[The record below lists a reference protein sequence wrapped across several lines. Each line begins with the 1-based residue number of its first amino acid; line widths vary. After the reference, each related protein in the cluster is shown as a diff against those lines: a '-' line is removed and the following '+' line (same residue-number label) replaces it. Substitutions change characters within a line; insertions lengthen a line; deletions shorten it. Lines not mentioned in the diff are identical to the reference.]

1 MAHDHY
7 VARTYLKHFG
17 DPERGGMLHGYHKP
31 SGDTFPCWPKDVCSE
46 WDGDINPTLKEPG
59 LLGAYRDYFEPHWNL
74 SIAQI
79 ASGTLRNQHKWA
91 VAGYLANLMAC
102 VPAWLRVNQESMV
115 DMRGTLVRES
125 LRADKNQGVALNEA
139 QQQLLA
145 FLESGKRLPMDPNE
159 AKAHAIRDLVDHA
172 WRAYNA
178 DWIIL
183 RNDSQQ
189 PFITSD
195 NPLALGW
202 SGRLGDPV
210 RRYLP
215 VTPNLCVGVSFD
227 PARHDERKL
236 TPELL
241 KDDLQAGSRGVVRT
255 GMARPIEVREINKLI
270 VQSAEE
276 QIFSCKAF
284 DQLPVLIRK
293 YGRYRLASEGFEGP
307 GPGGLHIGTRYV
319 VRERRQDLSE
329 VVPSA
334 ELLGHLPPKKP

>member
-1 MAHDHY
+1 MSQDHY

-17 DPERGGMLHGYHKP
+17 DPECGGMLHGYRKP
-31 SGDTFPCWPKDVCSE
+31 AGDTFPCWPKDVCHE
-46 WDGDINPTLKEPG
+46 WDGDINPALKDPG
-59 LLGAYRDYFEPHWNL
+59 LLGAYRDYFEPHWNP

-79 ASGTLRNQHKWA
+79 ASGSLRHQDKWA
-91 VAGYLANLMAC
+91 IAGYLSNLMAC
-102 VPAWLRVNQESMV
+102 VPAWLRVNQQCMA

-125 LRADKNQGVALNEA
+125 LRAQKSRGMPLNKA
-139 QQQLLA
+139 QQQLLD
-145 FLESGKRLPMDPNE
+145 FLDSGKRLPMDPNE
-159 AKAHAIRDLVDHA
+159 AKARAIHDLVDHA

-195 NPLALGW
+195 NPVAFGW

-227 PARHDERKL
+227 PARHDERNL

-241 KDDLQAGSRGVVRT
+241 EQDLKAGPRGVVRSGT
-255 GMARPIEVREINKLI
+255 ARPIEVREINKLI
-270 VQSAEE
+270 VQCAEE
-276 QIFSCKAF
+276 QIFSSKAF
-284 DQLPVLIRK
+284 DQLPPLTRK
-293 YGRYRLASEGFEGP
+293 YGRYRLESEGFEGLAR
-307 GPGGLHIGTRYV
+307 GGLHIGTRYV
-319 VRERRQDLSE
+319 VRERRTCAAS
-329 VVPSA
+329 
-334 ELLGHLPPKKP
+334 